1 MELAVLVLRDLL
13 RYSAQLPEVARDI
26 STNHI
31 PGLLTSL
38 LALKPECQLP
48 VLEGCQACMTFYPRA
63 CGSLRVSAGRRLVRP
78 NYASAQHGALCCAG
92 ILPTWLWEARWEE
105 SKSCL
110 FSAPWLLT
118 PPMPLSSPQLACEC
132 YALLPSLG
140 AGFSQ
145 GLKYRESWE
154 QQAHS
159 LVATLHRLLGR
170 LYEGAETGEWA

>member
-1 MELAVLVLRDLL
+1 MELAVPVLRDLL

-26 STNHI
+26 GTNHI

-48 VLEGCQACMTFYPRA
+48 VLEGCQACMSFYPRA
-63 CGSLRVSAGRRLVRP
+63 CGSLRGKLATYFL
-78 NYASAQHGALCCAG
+78 
-92 ILPTWLWEARWEE
+92 
-105 SKSCL
+105 SCMDVE
-110 FSAPWLLT
+110 T
-118 PPMPLSSPQLACEC
+118 PHLQQLACEC

-140 AGFSQ
+140 AGFAQ

-170 LYEGAETGEWA
+170 LYEGAET